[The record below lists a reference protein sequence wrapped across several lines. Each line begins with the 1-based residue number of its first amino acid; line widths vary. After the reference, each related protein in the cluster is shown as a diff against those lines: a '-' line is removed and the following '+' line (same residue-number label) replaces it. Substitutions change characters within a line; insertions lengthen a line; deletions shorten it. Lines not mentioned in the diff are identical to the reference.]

1 MHRSIKIICVIV
13 ASCISLIYIGS
24 FRVKAVASSVLGL
37 SGLIAC
43 IECLGSSII
52 GSSSQIAV
60 NSNSGVSLDD
70 FGLGTSGGSASLTS
84 DQLMS
89 YYLSSIDPS
98 DVAGMSDQ
106 EALIYVTDPDRFDN
120 YLSEYISSP
129 VSIGVEYGCK
139 SYLSEIHLAAE
150 QGKVISD
157 FSGLVLSPS
166 TFSDI
171 VNSVSSDVISG
182 ITGRDAS
189 ISVTEN
195 GLRTLTISS
204 SFSYFSS
211 LATEYGASY
220 VYCNDFWVDSD
231 FDEPMDFYCVF
242 LVSDGSQVYFLNAID
257 IYSNSKYIPSSE
269 SFYFSGTPSK
279 GIGLYFK
286 SQSVSSP
293 YYLSVF
299 EKYKRRQDGSFNSMS
314 YPQSII
320 RIHSLFSADGFAYPY
335 DSVLE
340 SGCDVYSV
348 LFDTKSEADKLFDD
362 LASQAIALSPSD
374 VNDTDDDVIS
384 IPDSVTVPEAVA
396 DYYGGEKDIVV
407 SPGAVMA
414 DDGTTTYD
422 PSITIDDTD
431 VQDTA
436 DDEKFKEWQ
445 NQRGFT
451 MGLEPKF
458 RIYDQIKNLLENLF
472 NYDDVNTPPS
482 FKFYY
487 DSNNDGTSET
497 YDVLDLSVLETTL
510 TNDHMEDKSWW
521 GTDIKVIDVIR
532 YVIAAILYGLFIMRL
547 IKRLPT
553 FYGSGPWGTV

>member
-1 MHRSIKIICVIV
+1 MHRSVKIISVIV
-13 ASCISLIYIGS
+13 AACISLIYIGS
-24 FRVKAVASSVLGL
+24 FRVKAVSSAVLGL

-98 DVAGMSDQ
+98 EVSGMSDQ
-106 EALIYVTDPDRFDN
+106 EALIYVTDPDRFDK

-139 SYLSEIHLAAE
+139 SYLSEVHLAAE

-157 FSGLVLSPS
+157 ISGLVLSPS

-171 VNSVSSDVISG
+171 VNSVSSDVIAE
-182 ITGRDAS
+182 ITGNEAS
-189 ISVTEN
+189 VSFQN
-195 GLRTLTISS
+195 GIRNITIYRTST
-204 SFSYFSS
+204 F
-211 LATEYGASY
+211 E
-220 VYCNDFWVDSD
+220 
-231 FDEPMDFYCVF
+231 
-242 LVSDGSQVYFLNAID
+242 
-257 IYSNSKYIPSSE
+257 IYS
-269 SFYFSGTPSK
+269 
-279 GIGLYFK
+279 
-286 SQSVSSP
+286 
-293 YYLSVF
+293 
-299 EKYKRRQDGSFNSMS
+299 
-314 YPQSII
+314 
-320 RIHSLFSADGFAYPY
+320 
-335 DSVLE
+335 
-340 SGCDVYSV
+340 
-348 LFDTKSEADKLFDD
+348 D
-362 LASQAIALSPSD
+362 LASQYSVRSVYRPRSISPPFDFLDSGNFFVLSNVSFGDTFYYVYVCGSCYVSPVSCTFDLVTDNYGNYYAICGPCTSMPYVYSHYRYSFSASYYSKAFSDPVGLFHRFSISDYFPTDALFEFSNLDDAQRFADALGTFTEDNYNPDDD
-374 VNDTDDDVIS
+374 VYSGDDVIS
-384 IPDSVTVPEAVA
+384 AELPGTVPEAVA

-407 SPGAVMA
+407 SPGAVKA

-422 PSITIDDTD
+422 PSITIDGTD
-431 VQDTA
+431 VKDTA
-436 DDEKFKEWQ
+436 NDDEKFKEWQ

-482 FKFYY
+482 FKFYW
-487 DSNNDGTSET
+487 DSDGDGTSET
-497 YDVLDLSVLETTL
+497 YNVLDLSVLETTL
-510 TNDHMEDKSWW
+510 TNDNMEDKSWW
-521 GTDIKVIDVIR
+521 GSSIKVIDVIR
-532 YVIAAILYGLFIMRL
+532 YIIAAILYGLFVMRL